1 LNPQL
6 ESRDY
11 NKMNTNIDGYDGDA
25 VAGDGYDTQSSLDP
39 NGGEDCALLLDPSPD
54 PFRR

>member
-1 LNPQL
+1 
-6 ESRDY
+6 
-11 NKMNTNIDGYDGDA
+11 

-39 NGGEDCALLLDPSPD
+39 DGGEDCALLLDSSRD